1 MIRRA
6 LLLLPI
12 LGAIPARAATLE
24 DIMRGLAAVRE
35 SRASFTEEKA
45 IPELDLPLPARGTLS
60 WRAPDRLEKHT
71 TEPVEER
78 LTVEGDRLTVER
90 RGTRQELNLDQSPEV
105 RALVEAIRATLAGDL
120 PRLRSFYETRFY
132 DGPGGWRLTLT
143 PRSVRLSAMVQ
154 SIEMLGQGARILS
167 IDTQERGGTTRMLI
181 DPLP

>member
-6 LLLLPI
+6 LLLLPALI
-12 LGAIPARAATLE
+12 AAPARAATLE
-24 DIMRGLAAVRE
+24 EVMRGLAAVRE

-120 PRLRSFYETRFY
+120 PRLQSFYETRFY

-167 IDTQERGGTTRMLI
+167 IETQERGGTTRMLI